1 MNLKTLINKLRHKKI
16 DFKEKWRQINS
27 HNFLSI
33 ENEFNFSIVS
43 VGKETYG
50 SMRVI
55 SYGSAGEKLN

>member
-33 ENEFNFSIVS
+33 ENEFNFSIVFLS
-43 VGKETYG
+43 
-50 SMRVI
+50 
-55 SYGSAGEKLN
+55 EKKLTAV